1 MDGTSSRQPPREAP
15 QDKIASLFRGLA
27 DEPERRIAE
36 LQALKRAFDEAW
48 SAAGAERC
56 E

>member
-1 MDGTSSRQPPREAP
+1 MDGTSSRQLPREAL

-48 SAAGAERC
+48 DAARGEGC